1 MNSPNRLNTYNR
13 TSYYANN
20 GSVGFIWYPHI
31 RTDSSNSEETLS
43 EKKWLITKIKIA
55 LSQKLY

>member
-1 MNSPNRLNTYNR
+1 MSSPNKLNAYNCI
-13 TSYYANN
+13 SYYAKN

-31 RTDSSNSEETLS
+31 TTDSSNSEETLS
-43 EKKWLITKIKIA
+43 EKKGLITKIKIA